1 METKVITDIGDYE
14 ENIVAGMTMRQVVL
28 SVIGVAIIVLAYM
41 LTRNAL
47 HMQVASYIAIGMGL
61 PCFLFAFARPRKK
74 RLEEF
79 LAIWIRFNFI
89 SHRKRVY
96 KAENDLYDAVFTNDV
111 KEPKQ
116 RKSGGKKEKEDRQNE
131 VIQ

>member
-1 METKVITDIGDYE
+1 METKVITDIGEYE
-14 ENIVAGMTMRQVVL
+14 ENVLAGMTMRQAAL
-28 SVIGVAIIVLAYM
+28 SVIGVVVIVAAYM
-41 LTRNAL
+41 AAQGAM
-47 HMQVASYIAIGMGL
+47 HMQAASYLAICVGL

-96 KAENDLYDAVFTNDV
+96 RAENDLYDAVFNGDV

-116 RKSGGKKEKEDRQNE
+116 KKEEQNE
-131 VIQ
+131 IV